1 MHAVNWEEPPDR
13 RAPLIKAVAVSIL
26 LHCFGLLPGM
36 SLPVLISPP
45 TGDARRLEVKLTNP
59 NETSK
64 AQDLLVSERQVALA
78 PPSLPAEKPDTL
90 LFSPARPESR
100 TSRVRSHQTAASV
113 EPQIASIT
121 RGAHSTAVNEADRS
135 PDISAYRS
143 LGLDPAPRL
152 LSEVDP
158 SYPDAA
164 GVREG
169 RVVLRILVNERGIV
183 DDVMV
188 INAFPKGV
196 FDEAAMS
203 AFRSAL
209 FSPGRYLGVPVKS
222 QLSIEVEF
230 LPTNRGAN
238 VSGRGY

>member
-1 MHAVNWEEPPDR
+1 MAATIWEGQPDR
-13 RAPLIKAVAVSIL
+13 RAPLIKALVFSLL
-26 LHCFGLLPGM
+26 LHCFGLLPG
-36 SLPVLISPP
+36 V
-45 TGDARRLEVKLTNP
+45 
-59 NETSK
+59 
-64 AQDLLVSERQVALA
+64 
-78 PPSLPAEKPDTL
+78 SLPALVSMPTWDAVRLQVRLVNPNAATKPQEPSASVGEL
-90 LFSPARPESR
+90 AVARSNLAAEGQPSIPFPSATPESR
-100 TSRVRSHQTAASV
+100 ASLVRPAQTAARV
-113 EPQIASIT
+113 ELQEPSST
-121 RGAHSTAVNEADRS
+121 RGAHSTEVNEADRS

-196 FDEAAMS
+196 FDEAAMA

>member
-1 MHAVNWEEPPDR
+1 MAAIIWEGQPDR
-13 RAPLIKAVAVSIL
+13 RAPLIKAIVFSL
-26 LHCFGLLPGM
+26 LFHCFGLLPG
-36 SLPVLISPP
+36 I
-45 TGDARRLEVKLTNP
+45 
-59 NETSK
+59 
-64 AQDLLVSERQVALA
+64 
-78 PPSLPAEKPDTL
+78 SLPALISLPAGDAVRLQVRLVNPNGEIKPQEPSASEAVVRS
-90 LFSPARPESR
+90 SPVAEGPPSIAFPSATPESR
-100 TSRVRSHQTAASV
+100 ASLVRPAQTAVRV
-113 EPQIASIT
+113 EPQAASSSP
-121 RGAHSTAVNEADRS
+121 GAHSTVVNEAERS

-152 LSEVDP
+152 LSDVDP

-196 FDEAAMS
+196 FDEAAVS

-230 LPTNRGAN
+230 QPTNRGAN

>member
-1 MHAVNWEEPPDR
+1 MPAIIWEGPLDR
-13 RAPLIKAVAVSIL
+13 RAPLIRALVFSLL
-26 LHCFGLLPGM
+26 LHCFGLLPGV
-36 SLPVLISPP
+36 SLPALISMP
-45 TGDARRLEVKLTNP
+45 TGDAVRLQVRLVNP
-59 NETSK
+59 NAAIKPQEPS
-64 AQDLLVSERQVALA
+64 ASEGELAAVRANLVAEGQHSTQF
-78 PPSLPAEKPDTL
+78 PSAT
-90 LFSPARPESR
+90 PESR
-100 TSRVRSHQTAASV
+100 ASLVRPTQTAARV
-113 EPQIASIT
+113 EPQAESSS
-121 RGAHSTAVNEADRS
+121 RGAHATVANEAERS

-143 LGLDPAPRL
+143 NGLDPAPRL

-158 SYPDAA
+158 GYPDAA

-238 VSGRGY
+238 VSGRSY